1 MVLASLLEINCMR
14 DKNRMG
20 FAFKCDQTDS
30 KKMVPSDFYGIFNA
44 NYSNLNQRDTRV
56 DLSPARVN
64 HKHSAELKLI
74 TRFPNDN

>member
-1 MVLASLLEINCMR
+1 MR

-20 FAFKCDQTDS
+20 FAFKCDQTHK

-44 NYSNLNQRDTRV
+44 NDSNLNHTRQTRV

-64 HKHSAELKLI
+64 HRAKAKI